1 MKDATRVGF
10 VLSAGVVLIFFAL
23 VLVMAFRPNAV
34 AGSRGLTFSL
44 LFILLTLVVMG
55 GYSFWRIAKLDE

>member
-1 MKDATRVGF
+1 MNARRVGF
-10 VLSAGVVLIFFAL
+10 LLSATVTLLFFAL

-34 AGSRGLTFSL
+34 FGSRGLIYSL
-44 LFILLTLVVMG
+44 AFILLTLVVMG